1 MKKILIYLLSFTLII
16 FIIPAFLTKRT
27 TPTSS
32 KKETERQLQDN
43 NQQEQTTENQTEISN
58 KNTYNY
64 SKYGTIS
71 LLHKKTGE
79 VEEVNLDTYLCNVV
93 SAEMPADYEK
103 EALKAQ
109 AVAARTYTIYQAMNN
124 GSKHENADICDDST
138 CCQAWISKDNRLAK
152 WEENQRE
159 SNWQKI
165 CSAVNETSGKIITYE
180 HKPIDAFFHS
190 NSGGITEV
198 PVNVWGGT
206 GYPYLQS
213 VETSGENTYTQYASE
228 VTLSQEELINKLKEK
243 YSDISI
249 DFTNSDDIKI
259 LEYTESTRVKTVKFG
274 NHEISGVEARTL
286 FGLKST
292 NFEISR
298 DGNNIKFSVKGYGH
312 GVGMSQTGADSMAK
326 NGSKAEDIIKHFY
339 TGVEITEVNKL

>member
-1 MKKILIYLLSFTLII
+1 MKKILIYLLSFILII

-79 VEEVNLDTYLCNVV
+79 VEQVKLDEYLCNVV
-93 SAEMPADYEK
+93 SAEMPATFEQ

-109 AVAARTYTIYQAMNN
+109 AIVARTYTIYKILNK
-124 GSKHENADICDDST
+124 KHDNADICDDST
-138 CCQAWISKDNRLAK
+138 CCQAWISKDDRLAK

-180 HKPIDAFFHS
+180 NKPIDAFFHS

-249 DFTNSDDIKI
+249 DFTNSEDIKI

-326 NGSKAEDIIKHFY
+326 NGSRAEETIKHFY